1 MTWQVESSVWAAD
14 SMDTVTPLPLKA
26 PALPA
31 FPHRRWKDYPV
42 AGVDFPDSTSFTCDG
57 RLMRLACEAMAARL
71 PEGVDLLAG
80 IDVGG
85 IGFAGALALRN
96 GLGFIDI
103 RKVDSIRADVIR
115 SFTANYELGNGV
127 ALSKGHALPGR
138 HVAIVDDCLMT
149 GGTALATVQL
159 LRRLGARCTSALFV
173 FELDG
178 LGGREQLARAGV
190 SVHALERLPPAEP
203 EPPPRR

>member
-1 MTWQVESSVWAAD
+1 
-14 SMDTVTPLPLKA
+14 MDTVSPIPLRTPA
-26 PALPA
+26 VPA

-42 AGVDFPDSTSFTCDG
+42 AGVDFPDSTTFTCDG
-57 RLMRLACEAMAARL
+57 RLTQLACEALAAQL

-80 IDVGG
+80 IDIGG

-96 GLGFIDI
+96 GIGFIDI

-127 ALSKGHALPGR
+127 ALSKGHRLAGR
-138 HVAIVDDCLMT
+138 HVAIIDDCLMT
-149 GGTALATVQL
+149 GGTALATAQL
-159 LRRLGARCTSALFV
+159 LRRLGARCTRALFV

-178 LGGREQLARAGV
+178 LGGRERLSQGGV
-190 SVHALERLPPAEP
+190 SVHALERLAPVQP
-203 EPPPRR
+203 ELPRR